1 MQSKIFI
8 KWTLQKSLKN
18 YYYFKLC
25 LKVNYMKLNFLQ
37 NTWRPL
43 SSTEAISVLYF
54 KLNYLMIMF
63 FAKKITTCFF
73 CNRKEKFY
81 HAKPPQNCVCLIFA
95 KFAPGVHFCLREIF
109 CQSTN
114 FLKGEKSLHVQPNNL
129 LWNSFWPTPFSS
141 ISTEIS
147 LRGQH
152 KQENQSVNG
161 IFSLWPGRC
170 STHESFI
177 LHNKGCLCSNATVK
191 SSRRAWKIIKKKNFS
206 CQSQLWG
213 WFSHSR
219 LQMREKK

>member
-43 SSTEAISVLYF
+43 SSTEAISALYF

-81 HAKPPQNCVCLIFA
+81 HAKSPSELCLLNICKVCTWSSLLLKRNILPIYKLLERWEIVTRSAQQSALKQLLANPLFNHQYWNIFERPA
-95 KFAPGVHFCLREIF
+95 
-109 CQSTN
+109 
-114 FLKGEKSLHVQPNNL
+114 
-129 LWNSFWPTPFSS
+129 
-141 ISTEIS
+141 
-147 LRGQH
+147 
-152 KQENQSVNG
+152 
-161 IFSLWPGRC
+161 
-170 STHESFI
+170 
-177 LHNKGCLCSNATVK
+177 
-191 SSRRAWKIIKKKNFS
+191 
-206 CQSQLWG
+206 
-213 WFSHSR
+213 
-219 LQMREKK
+219 